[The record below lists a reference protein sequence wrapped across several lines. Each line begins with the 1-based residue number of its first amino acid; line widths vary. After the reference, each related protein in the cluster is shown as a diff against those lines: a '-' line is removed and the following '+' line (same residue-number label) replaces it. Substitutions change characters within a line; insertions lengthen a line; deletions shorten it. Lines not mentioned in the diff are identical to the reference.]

1 MFAPWH
7 VESSWIREQICI
19 GRWILIHCA
28 NRKSRLLLCW
38 FLLYMKWISYTYT
51 YVPFLNISP
60 ILLPSIMRL
69 NSEKYL
75 YFLSQLL
82 CFPGGSVVKN
92 SPANAGDMGSIP
104 GLGRSLQ
111 YSCLGN
117 PMDEGAWRATV
128 YWITKES
135 DKTLRLNNKVNS
147 RFLDAV
153 TVWFSLVSQILESD
167 LRKNRLSWYLF
178 S

>member
-1 MFAPWH
+1 MWNLPGTGNKYALVGGFLST
-7 VESSWIREQICI
+7 VLT
-19 GRWILIHCA
+19 G
-28 NRKSRLLLCW
+28 KSRLLLCW
-38 FLLYMKWISYTYT
+38 FLLYMNWISYMCTC
-51 YVPFLNISP
+51 VPFLDISP

-69 NSEKYL
+69 KSEKYL
-75 YFLSQLL
+75 YSLSQLL

-92 SPANAGDMGSIP
+92 SPANAGDRGSIP

-117 PMDEGAWRATV
+117 PMDEGAWQATV
-128 YWITKES
+128 HWITKES

-153 TVWFSLVSQILESD
+153 TVWFSLVSDSRIRS
-167 LRKNRLSWYLF
+167 KKK
-178 S
+178 